1 MPNDFT
7 ELRTAIDTHHTEVV
21 ERQTEMADRLSDMEK
36 LVAREIAF
44 QPAPGGVRPASAE
57 RSAFVNFV
65 RSGGVTDTRAM
76 TIGSG
81 ADGGVTVPKEIDAA
95 IADQLR
101 DISPMR
107 RLASVVSVSTSDY
120 RKLVNKRGSAAN
132 WRGETEDVTETGTP
146 GFAEIIPPI
155 GELNAMPKVSQH
167 LLDDSQFDVAG
178 LIISDLAD
186 LFGQKEGA
194 AFISG
199 DGTNKPK
206 GFLSYGTPVTTA
218 DASRAFG
225 VLQYVA
231 SGAAGAF
238 ASTDPADALISLLY
252 KLRPAYRSG
261 DGVAW
266 LMNSTT
272 ASVIR
277 KFKDSTGRF
286 LWTDSLVE
294 GQPPQLLGFPVHEAE
309 DMPDVAA
316 NSFPVAFG
324 NWRRGYQIVDRI
336 GTTLLRDPFTSKGHV
351 LFYSAKRVGGA
362 LIDSNAIKLLK
373 MAAS

>member
-1 MPNDFT
+1 MNDFT
-7 ELRTAIDTHHTEVV
+7 ELRSAIDGHHAEVV

-36 LVAREIAF
+36 LVARELAF
-44 QPAPGGVRPASAE
+44 RPAPGGSAAVTAE
-57 RSAFVNFV
+57 RSAFVGFV
-65 RSGGVTDTRAM
+65 RSGVVTDTRAM

-238 ASTDPADALISLLY
+238 ASTDPADALVNLVY

-261 DGVAW
+261 EGVGW
-266 LMNSTT
+266 MMNSTT

-324 NWRRGYQIVDRI
+324 NWRRGYTVVDRI
-336 GTTLLRDPFTSKGHV
+336 GTMLLRDPYTSKGHV
-351 LFYSAKRVGGA
+351 LFYAAKRVGGA